1 MSETSELQPIENPLE
16 EKKQL
21 KKDSPPGEKIS
32 LSKYTTA
39 LLNGLRDI
47 RKKTSPG
54 DQNRLTVSRTVSF
67 LAFVYEKV
75 RNALEYREEQ
85 LILRAAIE
93 RILKRR
99 LALNPQAKGEAEN
112 LLRELVWA
120 RYFASGNLGDH
131 DVDNVQK
138 IIDRYLSLRYS
149 LTTGRDAKTKTLI
162 NDYFLDLLTCEIEEY
177 LNPEDAE
184 REAIYMFYIYQILR
198 QKIAIDGVSE
208 QQRDSF
214 LLVALDKAYRRSD
227 TPYQR
232 YHLFVTFYKPIYQY
246 NEHELSTLAPKLPHI
261 FNKIDEI
268 IRDPSVDR
276 LTRYVRKQLPPF
288 LVLFEILNKEKD
300 KAVQIIDAKDSLWAI
315 VDQTCRDKYTQS
327 QSRLRNLAVKSLIY
341 IFITKMVLALILE
354 YPVSIWLYGRVD
366 WLSISINT
374 FFPPILMVV
383 IVALVHLPGEDNTKK
398 IYNRIIDIISQ
409 DQTFETMVAYK
420 TGKIKNRKPLL
431 VFGFSIFYT
440 FTYFITL
447 YLIHLVLQRLK
458 FFPVSELLFVFF
470 VSVVSFFSYRIKQ
483 VANEYRMEER
493 EGIFSPIL
501 DVFFM
506 PILSIGKFLSSEIGK
521 LNFFI
526 LIFDFII
533 EAPFKLVFEVV
544 EEWIAFVRQRKE
556 EIV

>member
-1 MSETSELQPIENPLE
+1 
-16 EKKQL
+16 
-21 KKDSPPGEKIS
+21 
-32 LSKYTTA
+32 
-39 LLNGLRDI
+39 
-47 RKKTSPG
+47 
-54 DQNRLTVSRTVSF
+54 
-67 LAFVYEKV
+67 
-75 RNALEYREEQ
+75 
-85 LILRAAIE
+85 
-93 RILKRR
+93 
-99 LALNPQAKGEAEN
+99 
-112 LLRELVWA
+112 
-120 RYFASGNLGDH
+120 
-131 DVDNVQK
+131 
-138 IIDRYLSLRYS
+138 
-149 LTTGRDAKTKTLI
+149 
-162 NDYFLDLLTCEIEEY
+162 
-177 LNPEDAE
+177 
-184 REAIYMFYIYQILR
+184 
-198 QKIAIDGVSE
+198 
-208 QQRDSF
+208 
-214 LLVALDKAYRRSD
+214 
-227 TPYQR
+227 
-232 YHLFVTFYKPIYQY
+232 
-246 NEHELSTLAPKLPHI
+246 
-261 FNKIDEI
+261 
-268 IRDPSVDR
+268 
-276 LTRYVRKQLPPF
+276 
-288 LVLFEILNKEKD
+288 
-300 KAVQIIDAKDSLWAI
+300 
-315 VDQTCRDKYTQS
+315 
-327 QSRLRNLAVKSLIY
+327 
-341 IFITKMVLALILE
+341 MVLALILE

-374 FFPPILMVV
+374 FFPPVLMVI

-398 IYNRIIDIISQ
+398 IYHRIIDIISQ
-409 DQTFETMVAYK
+409 DETFETMMAYK
-420 TGKIKNRKPLL
+420 TGKTKNRKPLL